1 MPASIVLSDLAWS
14 AADDRPL
21 FSHLDITFS
30 AERTGLVGRNG
41 VGKTTLLRLITG
53 ELRPQAGS
61 VAVNG
66 RLAVLR
72 QGVQSRTDETVAD
85 LFGVRHALEILKRA
99 ERGEASVEELTS
111 ADWTLESRVA
121 AALASLAL
129 DVPPETPLAALS
141 GGQSTRAGLASLV
154 FAEPDFLVLDEP
166 TNNLDRQ
173 GRQAMI
179 GLLASWRT
187 GAIVVSHDREL
198 LEAMDAIVELTSLGA
213 TRYGGNWS
221 HYRELKARD
230 LAAARHDLA
239 DAERRVAEVKRS
251 AQAAVERQARKDS
264 VGRKKGAKGGI
275 PRIMLGALKARSE
288 ATAASNARMA
298 DHRRDDAMEAAAD
311 ARARIEILAPL
322 SVVLP
327 STGLPS
333 GKTVLQV
340 DAVTAGYAQNHPVLR
355 DLSFSITGPERVA
368 VTGANGSGKTT
379 LLALIA
385 GTHQPWSGA
394 VDVRTSF
401 AMLDQRVSLLDASL
415 SIRDN
420 FRKLNPQAGENA
432 CRAALA
438 RFKFRADAALQVVST
453 LSGGELLRAG
463 LACVLGGAS
472 PPPLLILDE
481 PTNHLDIDSIEAV
494 EAGLRA
500 YDCALLVVSHD
511 EAFLEAVGIT
521 RRVELTLT
529 SRRTSA

>member
-1 MPASIVLSDLAWS
+1 M
-14 AADDRPL
+14 
-21 FSHLDITFS
+21 
-30 AERTGLVGRNG
+30 
-41 VGKTTLLRLITG
+41 
-53 ELRPQAGS
+53 
-61 VAVNG
+61 
-66 RLAVLR
+66 
-72 QGVQSRTDETVAD
+72 
-85 LFGVRHALEILKRA
+85 
-99 ERGEASVEELTS
+99 TS

-129 DVPPETPLAALS
+129 EVPPETPLAALS
-141 GGQSTRAGLASLV
+141 GGQSTRAGLAALV
-154 FAEPDFLVLDEP
+154 FADPDFLVLDEP

-173 GRQAMI
+173 GREAVI

-198 LEAMDAIVELTSLGA
+198 LDAMDAIVELTPLGA

-221 HYRELKARD
+221 HYRELKARE

-311 ARARIEILAPL
+311 ARSRIEILAPL

-340 DAVTAGYAQNHPVLR
+340 DAVTAGYAQDHPVLR

-385 GTHQPWSGA
+385 GTHQPWSGT

-438 RFKFRADAALQVVST
+438 RFKFRADAALQVVSN
-453 LSGGELLRAG
+453 SQRRRVASRRSRLRAG
-463 LACVLGGAS
+463 RRLAAARC
-472 PPPLLILDE
+472 
-481 PTNHLDIDSIEAV
+481 
-494 EAGLRA
+494 
-500 YDCALLVVSHD
+500 
-511 EAFLEAVGIT
+511 
-521 RRVELTLT
+521 
-529 SRRTSA
+529 